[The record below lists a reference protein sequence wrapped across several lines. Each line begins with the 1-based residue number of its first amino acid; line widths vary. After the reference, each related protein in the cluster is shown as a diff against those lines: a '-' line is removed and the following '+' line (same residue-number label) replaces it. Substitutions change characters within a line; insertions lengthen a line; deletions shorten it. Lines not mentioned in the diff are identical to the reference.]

1 MSGGRSK
8 QTKIRN
14 LIAAPHHHHVVAS
27 PSANSPSNIGAIQ
40 ITSPVAGGT
49 VIMTGTAAAPPSN
62 GESSGGV
69 HAVAAAPAATVLA
82 SPLNG
87 QFYVIGNPTDV
98 LGTSRTLAPRYNNVT
113 TTSPAQNAAPASSE
127 FAGASVVPREERRR
141 ATHNEV
147 ERRRRDTINTWI
159 EKLGKL
165 IPDLNDPGSVPSKA
179 SHSKG
184 GILARACDYVQEAKR
199 DLDDVAEKAEAT
211 ALDNERLRMEVD
223 ALRAENAA
231 LRQTLHAHGIHAPPP
246 SVAAA
251 AAAAVAAPVP
261 AAAAQGVL
269 STSTTGHGVLGED
282 EVPVEDDDDDDD
294 DVVDEADEDPTINEI
309 LGD

>member
-14 LIAAPHHHHVVAS
+14 LIAGSHHHQVVAS
-27 PSANSPSNIGAIQ
+27 PSNISAIQ
-40 ITSPVAGGT
+40 ITSPVTGGT
-49 VIMTGTAAAPPSN
+49 VIMTGTAAAPSN
-62 GESSGGV
+62 GDSPGGV
-69 HAVAAAPAATVLA
+69 HAVAAAAPAATVLA

-113 TTSPAQNAAPASSE
+113 TTAASAQNVAPASSE

-165 IPDLNDPGSVPSKA
+165 IPDLNDPGSVPSKS

-211 ALDNERLRMEVD
+211 ALENERLRMEVD

-231 LRQTLHAHGIHAPPP
+231 LRQTLHAHGIHAPAA
-246 SVAAA
+246 SQVSGVAT
-251 AAAAVAAPVP
+251 VP
-261 AAAAQGVL
+261 ASSHSAL
-269 STSTTGHGVLGED
+269 STTATTGHGVVGED
-282 EVPVEDDDDDDD
+282 EVPVDDDDDDD
-294 DVVDEADEDPTINEI
+294 DDDVDEADEDPTINEI

>member
-14 LIAAPHHHHVVAS
+14 LIAGSHHHLHHQVVAS
-27 PSANSPSNIGAIQ
+27 PSANPPSNISAIQ
-40 ITSPVAGGT
+40 ITSPVTGGT
-49 VIMTGTAAAPPSN
+49 VIMTGN
-62 GESSGGV
+62 GDSTGGV
-69 HAVAAAPAATVLA
+69 HAVAAAPATTVLA

-87 QFYVIGNPTDV
+87 QFYVIGNPSDV
-98 LGTSRTLAPRYNNVT
+98 LGSRTLAPRYNNVT
-113 TTSPAQNAAPASSE
+113 TAPASAEAAAPSSSE
-127 FAGASVVPREERRR
+127 FAGVAGVVPREVRRR
-141 ATHNEV
+141 ETHNEV

-199 DLDDVAEKAEAT
+199 DLDDVAEKAET
-211 ALDNERLRMEVD
+211 TVLENERLRMEVD
-223 ALRAENAA
+223 ALRADNAA
-231 LRQTLHAHGIHAPPP
+231 LRQTLHAHGIIHAPAHAQ
-246 SVAAA
+246 VAAA
-251 AAAAVAAPVP
+251 TAAPVP
-261 AAAAQGVL
+261 TSSQCAL
-269 STSTTGHGVLGED
+269 STAGHGVVLRED
-282 EVPVEDDDDDDD
+282 EVPVDEDDDDDDD
-294 DVVDEADEDPTINEI
+294 DEDDDVDEADEDPTINEI

>member
-1 MSGGRSK
+1 
-8 QTKIRN
+8 
-14 LIAAPHHHHVVAS
+14 
-27 PSANSPSNIGAIQ
+27 
-40 ITSPVAGGT
+40 
-49 VIMTGTAAAPPSN
+49 MTATAASSN
-62 GESSGGV
+62 GDSTGGI
-69 HAVAAAPAATVLA
+69 HAVATAAPTVLA

-98 LGTSRTLAPRYNNVT
+98 LGTASRALAPRHDNVL
-113 TTSPAQNAAPASSE
+113 PAAAATAPAE
-127 FAGASVVPREERRR
+127 FGSGVVPREERRR

-211 ALDNERLRMEVD
+211 ALENERLRMEVD
-223 ALRAENAA
+223 ALRGENAA
-231 LRQTLHAHGIHAPPP
+231 LRQTLDAHGIHLPP
-246 SVAAA
+246 SQV
-251 AAAAVAAPVP
+251 VPAAPVP
-261 AAAAQGVL
+261 VVPHATI
-269 STSTTGHGVLGED
+269 STPAVGHGAGRDD
-282 EVPVEDDDDDDD
+282 EVPVGDDGDEEEQDDDDED
-294 DVVDEADEDPTINEI
+294 VDEADEDRTINEI
-309 LGD
+309 LCD

>member
-14 LIAAPHHHHVVAS
+14 LIAGSHHHLHHQVVAS
-27 PSANSPSNIGAIQ
+27 PSANPPSNISAIQ
-40 ITSPVAGGT
+40 ITSPVTGGT
-49 VIMTGTAAAPPSN
+49 VIMTGN
-62 GESSGGV
+62 GDSTGGV
-69 HAVAAAPAATVLA
+69 HAVAAAPATTVLA

-87 QFYVIGNPTDV
+87 QFYVIGNPSDV
-98 LGTSRTLAPRYNNVT
+98 LGSRTLAPRYSNVT
-113 TTSPAQNAAPASSE
+113 TAPASAEAAAPSSSE
-127 FAGASVVPREERRR
+127 FAGVAGVVPREVRRR
-141 ATHNEV
+141 ETHNEV

-211 ALDNERLRMEVD
+211 ALENERLRMEVD

-231 LRQTLHAHGIHAPPP
+231 LRQTLHAHGIHAP
-246 SVAAA
+246 AASQVS
-251 AAAAVAAPVP
+251 AVASVP
-261 AAAAQGVL
+261 ASSHCAL
-269 STSTTGHGVLGED
+269 STTATSGHGVVGED
-282 EVPVEDDDDDDD
+282 EVPVDEDDDDDDD
-294 DVVDEADEDPTINEI
+294 DEDDDVDEADEDPTINEI

>member
-14 LIAAPHHHHVVAS
+14 LIAGTHHHQVVAS
-27 PSANSPSNIGAIQ
+27 ASANPPSNISAIQ
-40 ITSPVAGGT
+40 ITSPVTGGT
-49 VIMTGTAAAPPSN
+49 VIMTGTAVAPCN
-62 GESSGGV
+62 GDSPGGV
-69 HAVAAAPAATVLA
+69 HAVGAAAPAATVLA

-98 LGTSRTLAPRYNNVT
+98 LGTSRTLAPRYNNVNT
-113 TTSPAQNAAPASSE
+113 TAASAQNVAPASSE

-211 ALDNERLRMEVD
+211 ALENERLRMEAD

-231 LRQTLHAHGIHAPPP
+231 LRQTLHAHGIHAPP
-246 SVAAA
+246 AAA
-251 AAAAVAAPVP
+251 QVSAAAPVP
-261 AAAAQGVL
+261 TASHSAL
-269 STSTTGHGVLGED
+269 STATAEHGVVRED
-282 EVPVEDDDDDDD
+282 ELPIDDIDEDDDDD
-294 DVVDEADEDPTINEI
+294 VDEADEDPTINDI

>member
-1 MSGGRSK
+1 MSGGRSR
-8 QTKIRN
+8 QNTKIRN
-14 LIAAPHHHHVVAS
+14 LIAGPQVVTS
-27 PSANSPSNIGAIQ
+27 PSANVPSSINAIQ

-49 VIMTGTAAAPPSN
+49 VIMTGTASN
-62 GESSGGV
+62 GDSTGGV
-69 HAVAAAPAATVLA
+69 HAVAAPAATVLA

-98 LGTSRTLAPRYNNVT
+98 LGTSRTLAPRYSNAT
-113 TTSPAQNAAPASSE
+113 TTTVSSAAPASSE
-127 FAGASVVPREERRR
+127 YAVGASAVPREERRR

-211 ALDNERLRMEVD
+211 ALENERLRMEAD

-231 LRQTLHAHGIHAPPP
+231 LRQTLHAHGIHAPP
-246 SVAAA
+246 AAA
-251 AAAAVAAPVP
+251 ALQASAAVPM
-261 AAAAQGVL
+261 
-269 STSTTGHGVLGED
+269 STSSQSALSAIGHGAVGED
-282 EVPVEDDDDDDD
+282 EVPVGDDGDDDDD
-294 DVVDEADEDPTINEI
+294 DVEEADDDPTINEI

>member
-1 MSGGRSK
+1 MSGSRSK

-14 LIAAPHHHHVVAS
+14 LIAGSHHHHQVVAS
-27 PSANSPSNIGAIQ
+27 PCATANPPSNISAIQ
-40 ITSPVAGGT
+40 ITSPVTSGT
-49 VIMTGTAAAPPSN
+49 VIMTGNAAASN
-62 GESSGGV
+62 GDTAGGV
-69 HAVAAAPAATVLA
+69 HAVAAAPATTVLA

-98 LGTSRTLAPRYNNVT
+98 LGTSRTLAPRYNNITTATSAHAVT
-113 TTSPAQNAAPASSE
+113 AASSE
-127 FAGASVVPREERRR
+127 YAGATVAPREERRR

-211 ALDNERLRMEVD
+211 ALENERLRMEVD

-231 LRQTLHAHGIHAPPP
+231 LRQTLHAHGIHAPP
-246 SVAAA
+246 AAA
-251 AAAAVAAPVP
+251 QVSAAAPVP
-261 AAAAQGVL
+261 TASHSAL
-269 STSTTGHGVLGED
+269 STATAEHGVVRED
-282 EVPVEDDDDDDD
+282 ELPIDDIDEDDDDD
-294 DVVDEADEDPTINEI
+294 VDEADEDPTINDI